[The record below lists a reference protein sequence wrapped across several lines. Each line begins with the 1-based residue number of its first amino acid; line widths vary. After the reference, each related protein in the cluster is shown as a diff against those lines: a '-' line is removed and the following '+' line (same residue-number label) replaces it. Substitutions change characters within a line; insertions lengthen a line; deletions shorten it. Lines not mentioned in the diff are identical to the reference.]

1 MMCETRDNQRAME
14 AHHCLE
20 THLKLG
26 LDPYAAIGLTENPFL
41 VHALS
46 PDERGERLMVGRD
59 HDLLKVAQRL
69 HKHGKITC
77 LDGHVGVGKT
87 SLVNVAAFKCF
98 KAYLAGETPQLL
110 IPSVVS
116 YQLKR
121 DGNVEQFCTEVFQ
134 GVAQTLL
141 KYADYL
147 KHFDIPGGLQLPHV
161 NAWLNSPIVQHLN
174 GQAGLAFSAG
184 VPGVAQVSA
193 KGGLSEA
200 AQINQSAGFAQSGF
214 DAMVRAWLNEVFAV
228 QGNGGVVCII
238 DNIELLETGVVAR
251 RMLEALRDKLFTTN
265 GLRWVFCGANGVIHS
280 LAASPR
286 LTAFLSTPIIEVHN
300 IHPAS
305 LPELITAR
313 LDEFSTD
320 PERAEDDLPVEIEDL
335 KHLYMLVNSN
345 LRDLLALADEY
356 CEFCATAG
364 KPLRTKESKSV
375 KFEKWLHKATFD
387 RYSDLQSRI
396 SGNAWAVLDIAMSK
410 QFGGTFGAGDY
421 NSFNQNSTV
430 MFEKSTFSKWLR
442 ELVKL
447 GLLSKSID
455 EDQGEDDG
463 FTRDVYSV
471 TAKGALVEYARRKK
485 NESYSIA
492 PPAVDWMRR
501 VHGAAL
507 KG

>member
-1 MMCETRDNQRAME
+1 M
-14 AHHCLE
+14 
-20 THLKLG
+20 KFG

-59 HDLLKVAQRL
+59 DDLQQVATRL

-110 IPSVVS
+110 IPSVNS
-116 YQLKR
+116 YQLKK

-147 KHFDIPGGLQLPHV
+147 KQYDLPQGAKLPHL
-161 NAWLNSPIVQHLN
+161 NAWLNSPVVQHLN
-174 GQAGLAFSAG
+174 GQAGAAFSAG
-184 VPGVAQVSA
+184 VTGLAQFSVQGGV
-193 KGGLSEA
+193 SEA
-200 AQINQSAGFAQSGF
+200 GQVNQSAGFAQSGF
-214 DAMVRAWLNEVFAV
+214 DTLVRQWLNEIFAV

-238 DNIELLETGVVAR
+238 DNIELLETGVGAR
-251 RMLEALRDKLFTTN
+251 RTLELLRDKLFTVN

-280 LAASPR
+280 LATSPR
-286 LTAFLSTPIIEVHN
+286 LTAFLSMPIIEVSN

-313 LDEFSTD
+313 LAEFSTD
-320 PERAEDDLPVEIEDL
+320 PRRAEEDLPVEIEDL
-335 KHLYMLVNSN
+335 KHLYMIVNSN

-356 CEFCATAG
+356 CEFCVMAG
-364 KPLRTKESKSV
+364 KPLRTKEGKST

-387 RYSDLQSRI
+387 RYAALQSRI
-396 SGNAWAVLDIAMSK
+396 SANAWAVLDIAMSK

-430 MFEKSTFSKWLR
+430 TFERSTFAKWLR

-447 GLLSKSID
+447 GLLTKSID
-455 EDQGEDDG
+455 DEQGDDDG
-463 FTRDVYSV
+463 FSRDVYSV

-485 NESYSIA
+485 SETFSIA

-501 VHGAAL
+501 VHG
-507 KG
+507 